1 MAHQKIY
8 YKKVHAIEEINV
20 LSGKMDELMKLFA
33 NKSVSSD
40 PNDMPLST
48 LIENNNESMDVNF
61 VGRNNFGNNA
71 YRWNFNPR
79 PYPSNPSNN
88 YGNSYNN
95 SYGNYNKM
103 SSDFES
109 NIKEF
114 ITSQKNFNALIEEKL
129 LKIDDLAR
137 NIDRIALD
145 VDSLKLRSIPPKHD
159 INESLKSIR
168 ISIEECKERTAR
180 MRAKKDA
187 FIKACSSS
195 SYENNDED
203 LKVID
208 VSPIKSLFCNMNLDN
223 DGTEYDPPLPR
234 RHSKNSEFLD
244 LDAKFDKSGIEE
256 VKTLGSNETTILDS
270 KEFNYDNCSLI
281 DCISLLQSM
290 LNAPHAYS
298 QNKSVY

>member
-1 MAHQKIY
+1 MVNYSQWHTERSTN
-8 YKKVHAIEEINV
+8 KKVHAIEEINV

-33 NKSVSSD
+33 TKSVSSD

-71 YRWNFNPR
+71 YRGSFNPR
-79 PYPSNPSNN
+79 PFPSNSSNN
-88 YGNSYNN
+88 YGSSYNN

-103 SSDFES
+103 PSDFENS
-109 NIKEF
+109 VKEF
-114 ITSQKNFNALIEEKL
+114 ISSQKNFNALIEEKL
-129 LKIDDLAR
+129 LKIDNLAR
-137 NIDRIALD
+137 NMDRISLD

-159 INESLKSIR
+159 INESLKAMR
-168 ISIEECKERTAR
+168 ISIDECKERTAR

-187 FIKACSSS
+187 FIRACPSS
-195 SYENNDED
+195 SYENKDED

-234 RHSKNSEFLD
+234 RRSKNSESFD
-244 LDAKFDKSGIEE
+244 LDAKFDKRGIEE
-256 VKTLGSNETTILDS
+256 IKNPR
-270 KEFNYDNCSLI
+270 C
-281 DCISLLQSM
+281 C
-290 LNAPHAYS
+290 
-298 QNKSVY
+298 